1 MILCMPKE
9 YNMMMWYTAGPQLTS
24 FYSTLFHYDIDSR
37 EKNWPGL
44 LCGVSTS
51 HLVFVGFLQGHGFP
65 PTSQRCAGDLNWGPN
80 CPGLIECGWDGEWP
94 FNGRYLFRVGPTLH
108 LEPIMSRNWNKQVG
122 KWLFYLFLL
131 IFLKCMWSSH
141 VSQCLI
147 LEVFGV
153 FLWKFDI
160 SVTRNMPSEHNS
172 CLCQLTCSKTGFV
185 ICGFA

>member
-1 MILCMPKE
+1 MIYSRSSINILLFNIVSLWHWFERKKLTRASVWSFHFSPCLCRFSSGTWVSSHIPK
-9 YNMMMWYTAGPQLTS
+9 MC
-24 FYSTLFHYDIDSR
+24 R
-37 EKNWPGL
+37 WPELG
-44 LCGVSTS
+44 C
-51 HLVFVGFLQGHGFP
+51 
-65 PTSQRCAGDLNWGPN
+65 PN